1 MTPRQQ
7 IAARG
12 LIAAL
17 VLVGGAEGLRT
28 VAYLD
33 PVGVPTACFGET
45 ENIRLGQ
52 KFTIE
57 DCEDKLAARIIEYDD
72 IVTRCLG
79 REPARGPRTA
89 FVSLAYNIGETAF
102 CNSTLARK
110 FRAGD
115 LAGACAEI
123 SRWTYAKGVQ
133 WPGLVRRRAQE
144 RRICESGLT

>member
-1 MTPRQQ
+1 MSPRAA

-33 PVGVPTACFGET
+33 PVGVPTVCFGET
-45 ENIRLGQ
+45 ENVRLGQ
-52 KFTIE
+52 RFTVE

-79 REPARGPRTA
+79 REPTRGPRTA

-102 CNSTLARK
+102 CNSTLTKK

-123 SRWTYAKGVQ
+123 SRWTFAKGVQ
-133 WPGLVRRRAQE
+133 WPGLVKRRAQE
-144 RRICESGLT
+144 RRICESGLM